1 MFIARFAS
9 AALMTVAALV
19 VAAAVQ
25 AQPPAPDGAAPPSPF
40 PSLSLPPLGSADKGA
55 SQDDG
60 VESVSAYFTTSAT
73 GEPAQLFVTVEMGNG
88 WHTYSVTQPSGGP
101 IRTRIDVTN
110 NDAVQV
116 TGPFHPDVDAEMT
129 REAVFKDLPVET
141 HHGTVTWSAPIEF
154 AASTDPANVQITG
167 TVMLQACTDT
177 ACLPPKKFDF
187 TASWQPGGGAPVDAS
202 PPIPASAPAKP
213 TESAAARPATA
224 TGEFRPADAHVAIR
238 GRVEANDEAG
248 TYRLVISAEP
258 TEGYHVYELVER
270 ETGTGINKPTLLVL
284 TETSGLEAGRPVA
297 DKPIM
302 EKPSLLADAD
312 PARLYE
318 GAVDWAIALSAPSAA
333 ESGSHQVA
341 GVLGYQVCSDTACDR
356 PQAIRFDADVPGTL
370 APGASVPVTFS
381 PASYNEAA
389 AAADAHPWPAATFD
403 PSQIAVHAAGQSEL
417 SLGTVLFYGF
427 VGGIILNLMPCVLP
441 VVGLKIMS
449 FVAQAGESRT
459 RVLTLNIWFSLGLL
473 CVFMLLAAL
482 AVFAQMG
489 WGALFASDAF
499 TIVMA
504 AVVFAMGLSLLGVWE
519 IPIPGFVGGTTA
531 HGLESRE
538 GAAGAFSKGVI
549 TTILATPCSGP
560 YMGTALTWALRQ
572 PSQHVFAVFLAIGL
586 GMASPYLVI
595 GAFPRLIHFLPKP
608 GEWMNTFK
616 SVMGFVLLGTVVY
629 LLYLTGEQLVI
640 PAVALLL
647 GVGAACWWIGQTPLT
662 AERSKVATAWIS
674 GAAIVAAVGLF
685 AFGWLTSVTGR
696 HFGRS
701 VDRAIAQRMSTLEG
715 EAPTVASRHEGELPW
730 QPYTRSRLEQELG
743 AGRTV
748 LVDFTADWC
757 LTCKTLEV
765 TVLNTEAVLDTVDR
779 NGVVTLVADWTN
791 LDPGVTEMLNLLG
804 ANQVPVLAIFPAGRP
819 NEPIVLVDGYTQN
832 QLLTKLNE
840 AGPSKD
846 LAVSSDRENRE
857 TPRTASR

>member
-60 VESVSAYFTTSAT
+60 VESVSAYFTTSAA

-110 NDAVQV
+110 NDAVRV
-116 TGPFHPDVDAEMT
+116 TGPFHPDVAAEQS
-129 REAVFKDLPVET
+129 REAVFDDLPVET
-141 HHGTVTWSAPIEF
+141 HHGTVAWSAPIEF
-154 AASTDPANVQITG
+154 AAGTDPANVQLTG
-167 TVMLQACTDT
+167 AVMLQACTDT
-177 ACLPPKKFDF
+177 KCLPPKKFDF
-187 TASWQPGGGAPVDAS
+187 TASWKPGAES
-202 PPIPASAPAKP
+202 PSHAVPPAPANASTKP
-213 TESAAARPATA
+213 AAATPPTT
-224 TGEFRPADAHVAIR
+224 TGEYNPADSQVTIR
-238 GRVEANDEAG
+238 GSVENGEQSG

-258 TEGYHVYELVER
+258 TKGYHVYELVER
-270 ETGTGINKPTLLVL
+270 DAGTSVNKPTLLVL
-284 TETSGLEAGRPVA
+284 TETLGLDAGRPTA
-297 DKPIM
+297 DKPIV
-302 EKPSLLADAD
+302 EQPSLLADAN

-318 GAVDWAIALSAPSAA
+318 GAVDWTVELTATDASAR
-333 ESGSHQVA
+333 QIA

-356 PQAIRFDADVPGTL
+356 PQALRFAVDLPELL
-370 APGASVPVTFS
+370 AAGVSVPVTFS
-381 PASYNEAA
+381 PATYNEAI

-459 RVLTLNIWFSLGLL
+459 RVLTLNVWFSLGLL
-473 CVFMLLAAL
+473 SVFMVLAAL

-696 HFGRS
+696 HFDRS

-765 TVLNTEAVLDTVDR
+765 TVLNTEAVRDTVDR